1 MSADRWIGYIFTEH
15 SSLCWYQ
22 CSLHIIRDSARRIRI
37 IYNTCIDTNRVES
50 LRHPRSPLNGEIY
63 PRHIC
68 KEDSSGSYIIHD
80 GRLRAGYAR
89 VVTRQG
95 VEWRKMTK
103 NTLQYFEDEADYR
116 LLLVSMQVSI
126 IILILRAESPIFL
139 TGPPLKMS
147 LDWPPP

>member
-1 MSADRWIGYIFTEH
+1 MWSV
-15 SSLCWYQ
+15 SLKHYK
-22 CSLHIIRDSARRIRI
+22 
-37 IYNTCIDTNRVES
+37 
-50 LRHPRSPLNGEIY
+50 
-63 PRHIC
+63 C

-126 IILILRAESPIFL
+126 IILILRAESPILKIKETTEWNLGTILTFYFL
-139 TGPPLKMS
+139 QLFWNTMYI
-147 LDWPPP
+147 

>member
-1 MSADRWIGYIFTEH
+1 MWSV
-15 SSLCWYQ
+15 SLKHYK
-22 CSLHIIRDSARRIRI
+22 
-37 IYNTCIDTNRVES
+37 
-50 LRHPRSPLNGEIY
+50 
-63 PRHIC
+63 C

-116 LLLVSMQVSI
+116 LYVGINAVVYNQNLPTL
-126 IILILRAESPIFL
+126 
-139 TGPPLKMS
+139 
-147 LDWPPP
+147 